1 MHESEDLRLGFSRL
15 RVITEACLSQKNG
28 CGVYDGR
35 RSLFDFLEEFTMKN
49 KKMLLAVG
57 ALVLVVAVMMG
68 VFLATRPEVQVGGKE
83 ITVTV
88 VHGDGAS
95 KDFVYKTD
103 AEFLGEVIMAEGLV
117 EGEAGPYG
125 LMINAVDGEAAS
137 WEVNQ
142 SYWSILI
149 GEEYATLGADSIP
162 VEDGGVYSLV
172 YTIG

>member
-57 ALVLVVAVMMG
+57 ALVLVVAIMMG

-88 VHGDGAS
+88 VHADGAS

-103 AEFLGEVIMAEGLV
+103 AEFLGEVIIAEGLV

-125 LMINAVDGEAAS
+125 LMISTVDGELAD
-137 WEVNQ
+137 WNVDQ
-142 SYWSILI
+142 GYWALYI
-149 GEEYATLGADSIP
+149 GEEYATTGVDTTPIHDGDSFR
-162 VEDGGVYSLV
+162 LV